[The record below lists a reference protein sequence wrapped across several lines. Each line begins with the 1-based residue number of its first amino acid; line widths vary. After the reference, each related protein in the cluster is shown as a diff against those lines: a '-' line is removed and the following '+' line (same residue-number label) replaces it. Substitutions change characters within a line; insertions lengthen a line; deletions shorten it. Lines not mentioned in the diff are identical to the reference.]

1 MDSVV
6 NNLPFEIHLPIPG
19 KGESVP
25 GGSFNDTGRMSF
37 AGPGTKVYKRLRE
50 GYKGTCELDEAA
62 KEHDIAYSLYKDRES
77 RTLSDLIL
85 AEKAQKIASNNTK
98 PLFERTW
105 ATVVDRFFREGGI
118 SSKLQGGKGMTLRS
132 RTKPSSIVEPP
143 KTHEPEH
150 EPEPEPETDK
160 QMRKIADELHKPIRR
175 NFERRKYI
183 VDCIDHVWGVDLAD
197 MKNLSKENN
206 GYKWI
211 LMIIDAFSKYGWAVP
226 MKDKAAKT
234 VFDSFISVIENSK
247 RQPQKIHCDKGSEFY
262 NKMFDKFL
270 DENKII
276 RYSTYSE
283 FHNPIVERFV
293 KTIKTWLWKEFTAR
307 DTKRWVDLLP
317 GLLKR
322 YNNKVHST
330 IKMTPSDAS
339 KKKNEAQIHE
349 SVFSEKPRKKKHKPK
364 YKVGD
369 IVRISRWKG
378 TFEKGFAPNWSTEIF
393 MVRKVFPTI
402 PPMFQLEDM
411 GGEEIEGSF
420 YHEELQHA
428 KNL

>member
-1 MDSVV
+1 MDHIV

-19 KGESVP
+19 QGENVP
-25 GGSFNDTGRMSF
+25 GGSFNNTGKMSF
-37 AGPGTKVYKRLRE
+37 AGPGTKVYKRLAE
-50 GYKGTCELDEAA
+50 GYRGTCELDEAA
-62 KEHDIAYSLYKDRES
+62 KEHDIAYSMYHDRES
-77 RTLSDLIL
+77 RNASDRIL
-85 AEKAQKIASNNTK
+85 AERAQTIASNAKK
-98 PLFERTW
+98 PLFERAW
-105 ATVVDRFFREGGI
+105 ATVVNRFFREGGM
-118 SSKLQGGKGMTLRS
+118 SSKLQGGRGMTLRS
-132 RTKPSSIVEPP
+132 RAKPVETTPTKHVTP
-143 KTHEPEH
+143 KP
-150 EPEPEPETDK
+150 PEPIYDDTEK

-197 MKNLSKENN
+197 MRNLSKENN
-206 GYKWI
+206 GFKWI
-211 LMIIDAFSKYGWAVP
+211 LVIIDAFSKYGWAVS

-234 VFDSFISVIENSK
+234 VFDSFTSVIQKSN

-262 NKMFDKFL
+262 NKLFDKFL
-270 DENKII
+270 ADNKII

-293 KTIKTWLWKEFTAR
+293 KTIKTWIWKEFTAR
-307 DTKRWVDLLP
+307 DTKRWVDILP
-317 GLLKR
+317 GLIKR

-330 IKMTPSDAS
+330 IKMTPVAAS
-339 KKKNEAQIHE
+339 KKKNETQIRK
-349 SVFSEKPRKKKHKPK
+349 FAFGEKPRKKKHKPK

-393 MVRKVFPTI
+393 MVRTVFPTI